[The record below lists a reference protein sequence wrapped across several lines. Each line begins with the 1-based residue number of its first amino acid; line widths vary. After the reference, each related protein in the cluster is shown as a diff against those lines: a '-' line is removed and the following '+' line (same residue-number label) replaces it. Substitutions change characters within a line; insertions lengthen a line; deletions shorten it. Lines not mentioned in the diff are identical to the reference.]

1 MNTKKRNI
9 GARLGAL
16 LLCLC
21 LIIGMAPVMASAAQ
35 TDTGR
40 AIQLVDNGA
49 APNING
55 YDSSNNSYDYIYY
68 GTWEDSPIKW
78 RVLDDQTNTGGDGL
92 FLLTDLAH
100 IKKGEG
106 LRFDVTKPD
115 EPGTSIWETSDARIW
130 CTEFYANNL
139 SAEEQS
145 AVLAT
150 TKAMRSL

>member
-68 GTWEDSPIKW
+68 GTWEDSPTAAYPPSRK
-78 RVLDDQTNTGGDGL
+78 NS
-92 FLLTDLAH
+92 LT
-100 IKKGEG
+100 
-106 LRFDVTKPD
+106 
-115 EPGTSIWETSDARIW
+115 
-130 CTEFYANNL
+130 
-139 SAEEQS
+139 
-145 AVLAT
+145 
-150 TKAMRSL
+150 AMKCR